1 MENLSTG
8 WFYLLA
14 ALGFGFVIF
23 IHELGHFLFAKWA
36 GVRVERF
43 SIGFGPMIFKKT
55 VGETEYAIS
64 LLPLGGYVKLL
75 GQEDLPADISEQVRH
90 DPRSYL
96 AVSRWWQALILLA
109 GVLFNLASSYII
121 LLGLAWHG
129 MPVIEPV
136 VGDVAPEI
144 EDVRG
149 KPRPSPAV
157 QLGLH
162 RGDRI
167 LTFNGKQL
175 RSWDDLSMAVV
186 TAGRDPVTLT
196 VARHDADGTLTQLE
210 LPGAGHEVLVTP
222 DYVSGRPSL
231 GIVAPKGWRIAG
243 AEDLTTG
250 KPADAIKAGDRIIA
264 IDGKPLAE
272 GTTGQEV
279 EDLLRPRLGQEV
291 SLTLAPGPRT
301 LTIRYAGGQQE
312 DDLAFAWPVR
322 IEKIVSGSAAE
333 AAGLKPG
340 DLPLKVDGQEVGGSS
355 HFQAL
360 SRKAMNEGR
369 AFTVTVLR
377 DGAEKTV
384 TVHGAQING
393 RTLVGANL
401 VPIRS
406 GYLPFIPK
414 AYDGSDSPLAQAKLV
429 AGDAIIGRAEPRS
442 GDDPHQDQLLVVS
455 GGAMH
460 QIPLS
465 DDDYLVLKKTVAV
478 SPLYKMIGGAAVP
491 SLQAQLMGM
500 RVENTGADGQ
510 GYPDKGMIHLSDR
523 DGVTRSVSLR
533 GLSRTGVEAL
543 LGGLRMGD
551 WITTVVAQANGERAL
566 EVVRGGAPA
575 PHLVVVKPR
584 DVGIS
589 LKLDVEMKPYVL
601 HDWSEA
607 FAIAD
612 DAAYTM
618 VVKTLQIIPRF
629 FRSTEDG
636 GIDANK
642 SLTGPIGIFSALK
655 GSAERF
661 GFDSYLNLIA
671 LIGLNLFLV
680 NLLPIPIT
688 DGGQLLFLALESLMR
703 RPLPAM
709 ARSVATWIGLA
720 MVMSLM
726 LYVIGLDILRHLGVI

>member
-1 MENLSTG
+1 MENLSAG

-75 GQEDLPADISEQVRH
+75 GQEDVPADISEEVRH

-109 GVLFNLASSYII
+109 GVLFNLVSSYII

-144 EDVRG
+144 EDMRG

-175 RSWDDLSMAVV
+175 RSFDDLSMAVV
-186 TAGRDPVTLT
+186 TSGREPVTLT
-196 VARHDADGTLTQLE
+196 VARLDADGKRTELE
-210 LPGAGHEVLVTP
+210 LPSGGHVVMVTP
-222 DYVSGRPSL
+222 DYSSGRPSL
-231 GIVAPKGWRIAG
+231 GIMPPKGWRIDA
-243 AEDLTTG
+243 AENLTTG
-250 KPADAIKAGDRIIA
+250 KPVDGIKAGDRIIA
-264 IDGKPLAE
+264 IDGKPLSD
-272 GTTGQEV
+272 GMTGQQV

-291 SLTLAPGPRT
+291 SITLAPGPRT
-301 LTIRYAGGQQE
+301 LTIRYAGGLQE
-312 DDLAFAWPVR
+312 NDLAFAWPVR
-322 IEKIVSGSAAE
+322 IEKIVAGSAAE
-333 AAGLKPG
+333 AAGLRPG
-340 DLPLKVDGQEVGGSS
+340 DLPLKVDDQEVGGSS

-369 AFTVTVLR
+369 AFTLTVLR

-384 TVHGAQING
+384 TLHGAQING

-401 VPIRS
+401 VPIQI

-414 AYDGSDSPLAQAKLV
+414 AYDGADSPLAQAML
-429 AGDAIIGRAEPRS
+429 APGDAIIGRGEMRP
-442 GDDPHQDQLLVVS
+442 GDDQHQEQLQVVS
-455 GGAMH
+455 GGSAH

-478 SPLYKMIGGAAVP
+478 SPLYKMIGGAATP
-491 SLQAQLMGM
+491 SLQSQLIGM

-523 DGVTRSVSLR
+523 DGVKRSVSLR
-533 GLSRTGVEAL
+533 SLSRAGSEAL
-543 LGGLRMGD
+543 LSDLRSGD
-551 WITTVVAQANGERAL
+551 WITSVVAQPNGDRAL
-566 EVVRGGAPA
+566 EVVRGAGAV
-575 PHLVVVKPR
+575 PHQVLIKPR
-584 DVGIS
+584 DVGTT
-589 LKLDVEMKPYVL
+589 LVLGVEMKPYAL
-601 HDWSEA
+601 HDWTEA
-607 FAIAD
+607 FTIAD

-629 FRSTEDG
+629 FRSTEEG

-661 GFDSYLNLIA
+661 GFDSYLNLLA

-703 RPLPAM
+703 RPLPAV

>member
-1 MENLSTG
+1 MENVSTG

-43 SIGFGPMIFKKT
+43 SVGFGPMIFKKT
-55 VGETEYAIS
+55 EGETEYAIS

-75 GQEDLPADISEQVRH
+75 GQEDMPADISEEVRH

-109 GVLFNLASSYII
+109 GVLFNLVSSYII

-167 LTFNGKQL
+167 LTFNGRKL
-175 RSWDDLSMAVV
+175 RSFDDLSMAVV
-186 TAGRDPVTLT
+186 TAGREPVTLT
-196 VARHDADGTLTQLE
+196 VARRDADGVRSE
-210 LPGAGHEVLVTP
+210 LDLPSGGQEVLVTP
-222 DYVSGRPSL
+222 DYASGRPSL
-231 GIVAPKGWRIAG
+231 GIVPPKGWRIDA
-243 AEDLTTG
+243 AENLTTG
-250 KPADAIKAGDRIIA
+250 KPADGIRPGDRIIA
-264 IDGKPLAE
+264 IDGKPLGE
-272 GTTGQEV
+272 GMTGQQV
-279 EDLLRPRLGQEV
+279 EDQLRPRIGREI

-301 LTIRYAGGQQE
+301 LTLRYAGGLQE
-312 DDLAFAWPVR
+312 NDLAFAWPVR
-322 IEKIVSGSAAE
+322 IEKVVAGSAAE

-340 DLPLKVDGQEVGGSS
+340 DLPLKVDDQEVGGSS

-377 DGAEKTV
+377 DGVEKTV
-384 TVHGAQING
+384 TLHGGQING

-401 VPIRS
+401 VPIQS
-406 GYLPFIPK
+406 GYLPLIPRS
-414 AYDGSDSPLAQAKLV
+414 YDGNESPLAQAKL
-429 AGDAIIGRAEPRS
+429 APGDAIIGRAELRA
-442 GDDPHQDQLLVVS
+442 GDDPHEEKLLVVS
-455 GGAMH
+455 GGAVH
-460 QIPLS
+460 RIPLS
-465 DDDYLVLKKTVAV
+465 DDDQLVLKKTVAV
-478 SPLYKMIGGAAVP
+478 SPLFKMIGGAATP
-491 SLQAQLMGM
+491 SLQSQLVGM
-500 RVENTGADGQ
+500 RVENIGADGQ

-523 DGVTRSVSLR
+523 DGVKRSVSLR
-533 GLSRTGVEAL
+533 SLSKAGVEAL
-543 LGGLRMGD
+543 LGGLRSGD
-551 WITTVVAQANGERAL
+551 WITSVVAQENGERAL
-566 EVVRGGAPA
+566 EVVRGAGAV
-575 PHLVVVKPR
+575 PHQLVVRPR
-584 DVGIS
+584 DVGTT
-589 LKLDVEMKPYVL
+589 LVLGVEMKPYAL

-607 FAIAD
+607 FTIAD

-661 GFDSYLNLIA
+661 GFDSYLNLLA

-703 RPLPAM
+703 RPLPAA

>member
-75 GQEDLPADISEQVRH
+75 GQEDMPADISEAVRH

-96 AVSRWWQALILLA
+96 AASRWWQALILLA

-175 RSWDDLSMAVV
+175 RSFDDLSMAVV
-186 TAGRDPVTLT
+186 TAGREPVTLT
-196 VARHDADGTLTQLE
+196 VARREADGTRSVLD
-210 LPGAGHEVLVTP
+210 LPSGGHEVTVTP
-222 DYVSGRPSL
+222 DYASGRPSL
-231 GIVAPKGWRIAG
+231 GIMPPKGWRIAA
-243 AEDLTTG
+243 AENLTTG
-250 KPADAIKAGDRIIA
+250 KPADGIKAGDRLIA
-264 IDGKPLAE
+264 IDGKPLVE
-272 GTTGQEV
+272 GMTGQQV
-279 EDLLRPRLGQEV
+279 EDLLRPRIGQEV
-291 SLTLAPGPRT
+291 GITLAPGPRT
-301 LTIRYAGGQQE
+301 MTIRYAGGQQE

-322 IEKIVSGSAAE
+322 IEKVVAGSAAE

-340 DLPLKVDGQEVGGSS
+340 DLPLKVDGHEVGGSS

-360 SRKAMNEGR
+360 SRGAMNEGR

-377 DGAEKTV
+377 DGAEQTV

-401 VPIRS
+401 MPIQA
-406 GYLPFIPK
+406 GYLPLIPK
-414 AYDGSDSPLAQAKLV
+414 AYDGADSPLAQAKLV
-429 AGDAIIGRAEPRS
+429 PGDTIVGRSEPRP
-442 GDDPHQDQLLVVS
+442 GDDQHQEQLQVVS
-455 GGAMH
+455 GGTAH
-460 QIPLS
+460 QVPLS
-465 DDDYLVLKKTVAV
+465 DDDYLVFKKTVAV
-478 SPLYKMIGGAAVP
+478 SPLYKMIGGSATP
-491 SLQAQLMGM
+491 SLQSQLVGM

-523 DGVTRSVSLR
+523 DGVKRSVSLR
-533 GLSRTGVEAL
+533 SLSKPGSEAL
-543 LGGLRMGD
+543 LSDLRTGD
-551 WITTVVAQANGERAL
+551 WITAVVTQASGGRAL
-566 EVVRGGAPA
+566 EVVRGAGAV
-575 PHLVVVKPR
+575 PHQVVVRPR

-589 LKLDVEMKPYVL
+589 LKLDVEMTPYVL

-607 FAIAD
+607 FTIAD

-629 FRSTEDG
+629 FISTEEG

-661 GFDSYLNLIA
+661 GFDSYLNLLA

-703 RPLPAM
+703 RPLPAV